1 MLQQVRGSSSSK
13 GEPLQSLHMVHLDNG
28 LTQMPTPGSRL
39 CCPAFMCHM
48 VSEDDVEGP
57 KSMRG
62 VEPQATRRHFL
73 IGELLFSTHRLLHA
87 RRYARPTAADEAAA
101 GEGGAGGPTEL
112 SVARATRCA
121 AICEASSRLFART
134 HISARGGRHD
144 AAAR

>member
-13 GEPLQSLHMVHLDNG
+13 GEPLQSLHMVHLDG

-48 VSEDDVEGP
+48 VSDDDVEGP

-73 IGELLFSTHRLLHA
+73 IGELLCSTHRLLHA
-87 RRYARPTAADEAAA
+87 RRYARPTAADDRPPLVRAAQA
-101 GEGGAGGPTEL
+101 GRR
-112 SVARATRCA
+112 S
-121 AICEASSRLFART
+121 
-134 HISARGGRHD
+134 
-144 AAAR
+144 

>member
-1 MLQQVRGSSSSK
+1 
-13 GEPLQSLHMVHLDNG
+13 MVHLDG

-101 GEGGAGGPTEL
+101 AQAGRR
-112 SVARATRCA
+112 S
-121 AICEASSRLFART
+121 
-134 HISARGGRHD
+134 
-144 AAAR
+144 

>member
-48 VSEDDVEGP
+48 VSDDDAEGP

-73 IGELLFSTHRLLHA
+73 IGELLCSTHRLLHA
-87 RRYARPTAADEAAA
+87 RRYARPMRPPLVRAAQA
-101 GEGGAGGPTEL
+101 GRR
-112 SVARATRCA
+112 S
-121 AICEASSRLFART
+121 
-134 HISARGGRHD
+134 
-144 AAAR
+144 